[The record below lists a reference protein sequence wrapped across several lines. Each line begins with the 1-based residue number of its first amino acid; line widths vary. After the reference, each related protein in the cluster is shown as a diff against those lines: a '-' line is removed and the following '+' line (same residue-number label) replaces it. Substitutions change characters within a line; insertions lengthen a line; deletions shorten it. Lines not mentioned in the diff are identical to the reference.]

1 MTTAASTTPSTSTY
15 DELIGLVKEAH
26 LVHSTENLLW
36 WDQETMMPSRG
47 VAFRSRQLAQLA
59 SIHHRMATDPRLG
72 ELISACE
79 GDTQL
84 MADPIGPPAV
94 NVREVRRRYD
104 RQTKVPE
111 ELVRELAEVTSLAQ
125 HEWAEARKDSDFAR
139 FRPWLEKIVDLT
151 RRKAECFGWPDG
163 GEPWDALA
171 EDYELGCTAASV
183 EVVFA
188 PLRERL
194 TALVGDLMGSATRP
208 DNAFNELELP
218 IEQQEKFVRFVSEQ
232 IGFDYSR
239 GRLDRSTHPFC
250 SGSHCNDVRMTTR
263 FHGDNVNDA
272 LGSTMHESGHSIYE
286 QGLPAEHI
294 GTPRGDSVSLGIHES
309 QSRMWENQ
317 VGRSRSFWIWC
328 QPKFEEF
335 FGTATAPLDVDTVYG
350 GANVVRPDFIR
361 VEADEATYNMHIMV
375 RFEIER
381 ALMTGDLAVAD
392 IPGVWNERYKA
403 YLGLDVPDDR
413 RGCLQDIHWSGGS
426 IGYFPT
432 YTLGNLYAAQ
442 FFEKALEEMPD
453 LLEQFERGEFGG
465 LKDWLNR
472 NIHTRGQQYR
482 AAELCEHVTGKSLS
496 ADPLLRHLEGK
507 LRPLYGL

>member
-15 DELIGLVKEAH
+15 DELIGLVKEAN

-36 WDQETMMPSRG
+36 WDQEAMMPSKG
-47 VAFRSRQLAQLA
+47 VAFRSRQFAQLA
-59 SIHHRMATDPRLG
+59 SIHHRMITDPRVG
-72 ELISACE
+72 DLISACE
-79 GDTQL
+79 ADGQL

-111 ELVRELAEVTSLAQ
+111 ELVCELAEVTSLAQ

-151 RRKAECFGWPDG
+151 KRKAECFGWPDG

-171 EDYELGCTAASV
+171 EDYELGCTAAGV
-183 EVVFA
+183 EAVFA

-194 TALVGDLMGSATRP
+194 TTLVSDLMGSATPP
-208 DNAFNELELP
+208 DNAFNEQELP

-250 SGSHCNDVRMTTR
+250 SGTHCNDVRITTR
-263 FHGDNVNDA
+263 FHEDNVNDA
-272 LGSTMHESGHSIYE
+272 LGSTMHESGHGIYE

-328 QPKFEEF
+328 QPKLQEF
-335 FGTATAPLDVDTVYG
+335 FGSATARLDVNTVYG
-350 GANVVRPDFIR
+350 GANIVRPDFIR
-361 VEADEATYNMHIMV
+361 VEADEATYNLHIMV

-381 ALMTGDLAVAD
+381 ALMTGDLAAAD
-392 IPGVWNERYKA
+392 IPGVWNERYTA
-403 YLGLDVPDDR
+403 FLGLEVPDDR

-442 FFEKALEEMPD
+442 FFEKALEDMPD
-453 LLEQFERGEFGG
+453 LLDQFEQGEFGG

-472 NIHTRGQQYR
+472 AIHSRGQQYR
-482 AAELCEHVTGKSLS
+482 AAELCEHVTGKPLS

-507 LRPLYGL
+507 LKPLYAL